1 MHILFLFNRYLSN
14 IFQRLFFKV
23 FHWQIAGKNASLAS
37 IVFNQNQDPNLPPD
51 LDEFFGRL
59 FGKKK
64 PKEPQDANADSDND
78 KTENNEKADGNEEEE
93 NNGGNGGDSNNSNP
107 PPHDELPPEDI
118 SLGKLISW
126 GITFLLCIWF
136 LSGIYTVKE
145 RENGIELFLGKYS
158 ETTKSG
164 LNWHFPYPLGSVVKV
179 DVQTITTMRIGEF
192 RTQKGS
198 ISTQDQRVG
207 QMLTKDENI
216 VEIGAAVQYRIN
228 DAFRYQF
235 NAADPVMVLNDIV
248 TSAIREVVGANTV
261 DDVLTDKRNVWPE
274 QAKQIIV
281 DTVNAYGLG
290 IEIVAL
296 ELQDAR
302 VPVEVQDAFEDAV
315 RAREDEERLRLQA
328 EAFAKERLPIARG
341 ESEQILQAANAY
353 AARILAKA
361 NADSTRFNDIYRAYE
376 KNKAALK
383 DRLYLDTMT
392 EIYRSNQKVINN
404 SAATPIVNIAGKIN
418 TDETNKIAASGLER
432 QKDSKNTEN
441 NANYIQQDKTANG
454 NSVPYRSS
462 LRNRSRN

>member
-1 MHILFLFNRYLSN
+1 MHIFFLFDRYLAN
-14 IFQRLFFKV
+14 IFQRLFFKLYR
-23 FHWQIAGKNASLAS
+23 WQIAGKNASLAS

-64 PKEPQDANADSDND
+64 PKDTPQDANQSDESN
-78 KTENNEKADGNEEEE
+78 KTKNNEKNEEDG
-93 NNGGNGGDSNNSNP
+93 NNGGNNSNP
-107 PPHDELPPEDI
+107 PPNGELPPEDI
-118 SLGKLISW
+118 SLGKLVSW
-126 GITFLLCIWF
+126 GITLLLCVWF

-228 DAFRYQF
+228 DAFRYHF

-261 DDVLTDKRNVWPE
+261 DDVLTDKRNVWPN

-376 KNKAALK
+376 KNKTALK

-404 SAATPIVNIAGKIN
+404 SAATPIVNIAGKAN
-418 TDETNKIAASGLER
+418 TDETNKIAASELER
-432 QKDSKNTEN
+432 QKEAKTTDN
-441 NANYIQQDKTANG
+441 NANYGQVSKST